1 MAPDTDPCSKQ
12 PKFCDWRN
20 LTDLLVHFPDY
31 ISKDLTGGEVAP
43 DGNVETVWPIV
54 LHRTPPLNDH
64 AWFGLAG
71 ADDHPAMEGPV
82 PVAVPVDE
90 LSRFRL
96 ASLSPGTV
104 KYVEQFFG

>member
-1 MAPDTDPCSKQ
+1 MAPETDPCSKQ
-12 PKFCDWRN
+12 PKFRDWRD

-31 ISKDLTGGEVAP
+31 ISKDLTSGEVAP
-43 DGNVETVWPIV
+43 NGNVESVWPSV

-71 ADDHPAMEGPV
+71 ADDHPAMEGPM
-82 PVAVPVDE
+82 PVAVPMDE

-96 ASLSPGTV
+96 ASLSSGTV
-104 KYVEQFFG
+104 KDVEEFFG